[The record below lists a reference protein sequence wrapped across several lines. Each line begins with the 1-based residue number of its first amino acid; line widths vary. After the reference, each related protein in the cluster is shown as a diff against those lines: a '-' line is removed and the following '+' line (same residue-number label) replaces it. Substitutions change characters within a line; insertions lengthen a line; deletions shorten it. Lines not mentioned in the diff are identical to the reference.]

1 MRKAPRTLKDVLPEV
16 LEELN
21 QGKLETLNLVEGLA
35 IDFSILMQSTHPQIS
50 LDVCQTLKSGGIIK
64 RMADAGSIL
73 FNSLGID
80 GYKTLVQHTSDTVR
94 GWAAYHLA
102 IADNLSLSERLE
114 HIFPLA
120 NDPHFGVREWAWI
133 SQRPYIADNI
143 HAAIDI
149 LMPWI
154 SHESDY
160 VRRFAVEIT
169 RPRGVW
175 CKHIFTLKEQPE
187 LALPLLSPLKEDPS
201 VYVQNSVANWLN
213 DASKT
218 QPEWVR
224 EICKTWKSDHAIT
237 NRICK
242 RALRSITL
250 KGKK

>member
-16 LEELN
+16 LEGLN

-50 LDVCQTLKSGGIIK
+50 LDVCQTLKSGGITK
-64 RMADAGSIL
+64 RMADAGNIL

-80 GYKTLVQHTSDTVR
+80 GYKPLTQHLSDTVR

-102 IADNLSLSERLE
+102 TADNLSLSERLE

-133 SQRPYIADNI
+133 AQRPHIADDI
-143 HAAIDI
+143 LAAID
-149 LMPWI
+149 LLTSLI
-154 SHESDY
+154 SHESAY

-175 CKHIFTLKEQPE
+175 CKHISVLKEQPE
-187 LALPLLSPLKEDPS
+187 LGLSLLSPLKEDPS
-201 VYVQNSVANWLN
+201 VYVQSSVANWLN

-218 QPEWVR
+218 RPEWVR
-224 EICKTWKSDHAIT
+224 TLCKTWQSDNIIT

-250 KGKK
+250 

>member
-1 MRKAPRTLKDVLPEV
+1 MRKASRTLKDVLPEI
-16 LEELN
+16 LEGLN

-35 IDFSILMQSTHPQIS
+35 IDFSILMQATHPQIPF
-50 LDVCQTLKSGGIIK
+50 DVCQTLKSGGITK
-64 RMADAGSIL
+64 RMADAGNIL
-73 FNSLGID
+73 FKSLGLD
-80 GYKTLVQHTSDTVR
+80 GYKTLIQHKPDTVR

-102 IADNLSLSERLE
+102 TANSLSLSERLE
-114 HIFPLA
+114 HILPLA

-133 SQRPYIADNI
+133 AQRPYICENI
-143 HAAIDI
+143 HTAID
-149 LMPWI
+149 LLTPWI

-175 CKHIFTLKEQPE
+175 CKHIPVLKDQPE
-187 LALPLLSPLKEDPS
+187 LGLGLLSALKKDPS

-218 QPEWVR
+218 QPEWVKSL
-224 EICKTWKSDHAIT
+224 CKSWKSDHVIT

-242 RALRSITL
+242 RAQRSITL
-250 KGKK
+250 